1 MEISLNAVMICDD
14 WELKQPG
21 QYPAT
26 WPSGHLQKLKS
37 WRNMMNEL
45 LIYAGGAVVLTL
57 LAIAIYLHWRL
68 YVVNKQ
74 IQQRQKEADAQYLL
88 ARQQLNQS
96 IQIIC
101 RALLAR
107 QVEYAEASLRVSA
120 LMDQLS
126 VNGTVREEFVAF
138 DKLAQSIAHIP
149 ILDAWRELPR
159 EQKRE
164 FESQIEH
171 QEQLLGDFVRDAAQR
186 MIGRS
191 L

>member
-1 MEISLNAVMICDD
+1 
-14 WELKQPG
+14 
-21 QYPAT
+21 
-26 WPSGHLQKLKS
+26 
-37 WRNMMNEL
+37 MNE
-45 LIYAGGAVVLTL
+45 IVVYAGGAVVFVL
-57 LAIAIYLHWRL
+57 LVIAIYLHWRL
-68 YVVNKQ
+68 HVVNKQ
-74 IQQRQKEADAQYLL
+74 IQQRQKEAEAQYLL

-101 RALLAR
+101 RALLER
-107 QVEYAEASLRVSA
+107 QVECAEASLRVSA

-126 VNGTVREEFVAF
+126 VNGAVREEFVAF

-149 ILDAWRELPR
+149 ILDEWKELPR

-164 FESQIEH
+164 FESQMEH

-186 MIGRS
+186 MLGRS

>member
-1 MEISLNAVMICDD
+1 
-14 WELKQPG
+14 
-21 QYPAT
+21 
-26 WPSGHLQKLKS
+26 
-37 WRNMMNEL
+37 MNEL